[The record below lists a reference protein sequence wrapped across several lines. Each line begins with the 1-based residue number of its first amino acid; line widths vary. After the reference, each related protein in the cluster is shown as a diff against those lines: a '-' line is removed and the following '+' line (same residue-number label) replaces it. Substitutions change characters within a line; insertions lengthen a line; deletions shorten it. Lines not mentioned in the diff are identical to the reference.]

1 MKTAYGVEVLPVV
14 IEDPGGLV
22 NDVGGSLQIVRAA
35 CIEAVVHAAVLSVRA
50 FERSTNRA
58 KTPGGELLLRLAGTL
73 QIRDAIREVG
83 LAKGP
88 GYLVVF
94 GGSAEEAR
102 RRLGLRP
109 WEGEHCPG
117 EKLKPLLERAAMV
130 EVL

>member
-1 MKTAYGVEVLPVV
+1 MEAAYGVEVLPVV
-14 IEDPGGLV
+14 IEDPSELV
-22 NDVGGSLQIVRAA
+22 REVGGTIQIVRAS
-35 CIEAVVHAAVLSVRA
+35 CIEAVIHSAVLSVRA
-50 FERSTNRA
+50 FERGTNRA

-73 QIRDAIREVG
+73 QIRDAIEEVG

-94 GGSAEEAR
+94 GGSAEKVR
-102 RRLGLRP
+102 QRFGLKP
-109 WEGEHCPG
+109 WEGKHCPR